1 MEISTLEPVPTME
14 PSTLEPSTLEPATME
29 PATIKIY
36 TMEPGTMEPGTM
48 EPSLLHSPWYTRLEH
63 QATGTAM
70 VHTLKR
76 VSLDAGCVHPFT
88 TLPQTGEACERS

>member
-1 MEISTLEPVPTME
+1 MEPVPTME

-36 TMEPGTMEPGTM
+36 TM

-88 TLPQTGEACERS
+88 TLPQTGEAWERS